1 MNKPKLLLSAIFFL
15 LATFAFAAPPPKP
28 EIKIQH
34 WVSLSSDSRD
44 SVREIIL
51 SEVDKRDGFSTLP
64 EQKANIKAVE
74 DEKEKEDTEYKRDI
88 ITANR
93 EFSRAKKKR
102 DDATTQFQ
110 VSSTELDESGKGIKT
125 IYATIENIEN
135 QIERYEQDINTQQA
149 SLKSWLQTEKHG
161 EILVAV
167 IYTRGFK
174 DSAHDL
180 ESSADQASAPL
191 IAQHMGTYIT
201 SFTKVIDN
209 VIDID
214 FIRATES
221 GIAKWNNEAPLRM
234 ELEQGENGTTYLRLK
249 RYELYPF
256 QDNKAGRVKAAGPST
271 KYKVAI
277 ITSRNNLD
285 AFLTQNQLLAK
296 DYDLNRFDSLIK
308 DTAQSN
314 AAAEESLNEQIKTF
328 QDRIIILRSKIDSAK
343 GEKESQKMLLKHK
356 EDAFAKMKLDVATIK
371 DSKEGAENQ
380 FQEAQANL
388 LEKKRTHESIIIKT
402 ALATTKGSQTP
413 AEASAEAILDKLA
426 EVKND
431 AKTQHS
437 TSTTEVANFKVSAE
451 SSVQAITEAR
461 IISVRLISF
470 INEGD
475 NVRVNMAFRVRT
487 VLEEQKE
494 AEVPKPPPEESKPFF
509 SRFKSDDTAPD
520 TKPAPETKPAPADEP
535 PQQTIKAVIPFK
547 RTYRPLATKD
557 ALGCLF
563 DLRSVSRTK
572 DGIHIV
578 LEVINTDNDSR
589 SIAFYDERFPRSWP
603 RSKIY
608 DESNKYYDITQASV
622 LQGNQKRLMY
632 EIDSRGHGIELKTQT
647 SVSMELFF
655 KNTPANT
662 RTVKINLHPFIYFK
676 QGWKQTWQE
685 FDLTIPNIRLYN
697 EAPGLKNKK

>member
-1 MNKPKLLLSAIFFL
+1 MNRPKLLLSATIFL
-15 LATFAFAAPPPKP
+15 IATFAFAAPP

-51 SEVDKRDGFSTLP
+51 SEVDKREGFSTSP

-74 DEKEKEDTEYKRDI
+74 DEKEKEDFAYKREI
-88 ITANR
+88 VAANR

-125 IYATIENIEN
+125 IHATIENLEN
-135 QIERYEQDINTQQA
+135 QIERYEQDITIQQA

-191 IAQHMGTYIT
+191 IAEHMGTYIT
-201 SFTKVIDN
+201 SFSRIIDN
-209 VIDID
+209 VLAVD
-214 FIRATES
+214 FIRATEA
-221 GIAKWNNEAPLRM
+221 GIAKWNNEAPLRI
-234 ELEQGENGTTYLRLK
+234 ELEQGEKGTTYLRLK

-256 QDNKAGRVKAAGPST
+256 QDNKTGRIKATVPST

-285 AFLTQNQLLAK
+285 TFLTQNRLLTK
-296 DYDLNRFDSLIK
+296 NYDLSRFDNLIK
-308 DTAQSN
+308 DTSQSN
-314 AAAEESLNEQIKTF
+314 AASEESLNEQIKTF
-328 QDRIIILRSKIDSAK
+328 RDRINILRNKINTAQ
-343 GEKESQKMLLKHK
+343 GEKESQKMLLQRK
-356 EDAFAKMKLDVATIK
+356 EEAFAKMKLEVAAIK
-371 DSKEGAENQ
+371 DSKEAAENQ
-380 FQEAQANL
+380 FQEAQAAL
-388 LEKKRTHESIIIKT
+388 LEKKKTHESIIIKT

-437 TSTTEVANFKVSAE
+437 SSTTEVTNFKVTAE
-451 SSVQAITEAR
+451 SSTQAITEAR
-461 IISVRLISF
+461 IIAVKLISF
-470 INEGD
+470 INEGE

-487 VLEEQKE
+487 ILEEQKE
-494 AEVPKPPPEESKPFF
+494 ADAPKSPPEESKPLF
-509 SRFKSDDTAPD
+509 SSFRTDNTAPD
-520 TKPAPETKPAPADEP
+520 TKPAPETKPAPAVEP
-535 PQQTIKAVIPFK
+535 QQQTIKPVIPFK
-547 RTYRPLATKD
+547 RNYRPIATRD

-563 DLRSVSRTK
+563 DLRSVIRTK
-572 DGIHIV
+572 DGVRIV

-589 SIAFYDERFPRSWP
+589 SIAFYDERFSSSWT
-603 RSKIY
+603 RSKMY
-608 DESNKYYDITQASV
+608 YESNKYFDTTQASV
-622 LQGNQKRLMY
+622 LQSKQKKSMY
-632 EIDSRGHGIELKTQT
+632 EIDSRGRGIEVKPQK

-655 KNTPANT
+655 KNIPANT
-662 RTVKINLHPFIYFK
+662 RTVKINLHPFIYYK
-676 QGWKQTWQE
+676 SGWAQTWQE
-685 FDLTIPNIRLYN
+685 FDLTIPDIRFYN
-697 EAPGLKNKK
+697 EAPISKKK

>member
-1 MNKPKLLLSAIFFL
+1 MDKHKLLLSVVFIFIVTL
-15 LATFAFAAPPPKP
+15 AFAAPPPKP
-28 EIKIQH
+28 EIKIQS

-51 SEVDKRDGFSTLP
+51 SEVDKRDGFSTVP

-74 DEKEKEDTEYKRDI
+74 DEKEKEDSEYKRDI
-88 ITANR
+88 VAANR
-93 EFSRAKKKR
+93 DFSRAKKKR

-125 IYATIENIEN
+125 INATIENLEN
-135 QIERYEQDINTQQA
+135 QIERYEQDIATQQT

-201 SFTKVIDN
+201 SITKVIDN
-209 VIDID
+209 VVAAD

-221 GIAKWNNEAPLRM
+221 GVAKWNNEAPLRM
-234 ELEQGENGTTYLRLK
+234 ELEQGEIGTTYLRLK

-256 QDNKAGRVKAAGPST
+256 QDNKTGRVKAAGPST

-285 AFLTQNQLLAK
+285 SFLTENQLLAK
-296 DYDLNRFDSLIK
+296 NYDLSRFDSLIK

-328 QDRIIILRSKIDSAK
+328 QDRINILKSKINTAQ
-343 GEKESQKMLLKHK
+343 GEKESQKMLLKRK
-356 EDAFAKMKLDVATIK
+356 EESFAKLKLDVTAVK
-371 DSKEGAENQ
+371 DSKEAAENQ
-380 FQEAQANL
+380 FQQAQANL
-388 LEKKRTHESIIIKT
+388 LEKKKTHESIIIKT

-437 TSTTEVANFKVSAE
+437 TSTTEVTNFKISGE
-451 SSVQAITEAR
+451 SSSQAITEAK

-487 VLEEQKE
+487 ILEEQKE
-494 AEVPKPPPEESKPFF
+494 SNEPKPPEENKPFF
-509 SRFKSDDTAPD
+509 SRFKTDDTTPD
-520 TKPAPETKPAPADEP
+520 TKPTPETKPAPVVEP
-535 PQQTIKAVIPFK
+535 PKQAVNIVVPFK
-547 RTYRPLATKD
+547 RNYRPLATKD

-563 DLRSVSRTK
+563 DLRSVSKTK
-572 DGIHIV
+572 DGIWVII
-578 LEVINTDNDSR
+578 EVINTDTDSR
-589 SIAFYDERFPRSWP
+589 SVAFYDERFPSSWP

-608 DESNKYYDITQASV
+608 DESNKYYHTTQACV

-632 EIDSRGHGIELKTQT
+632 EIDSRGHGIELKSQT
-647 SVSMELFF
+647 SASMELFF
-655 KNTPANT
+655 KNIPANT

-685 FDLTIPNIRLYN
+685 FDLIIPDVRLHN
-697 EAPGLKNKK
+697 EIPVVKKNK